1 MARTQQP
8 AWHCVANLGDAD
20 PFSYGGQFLMIDR
33 RGIYPAELWVFS
45 EWLEESPQM
54 TQHNI
59 VLEHCFQIEDERC
72 GVYTIGSNIHH
83 PYSTE
88 WFGSHHNLKGAA
100 DCMGMDIQELRLLF
114 CGNPYDRAIAY
125 KAVADY
131 HGLANFDSNPR
142 VFGTKREAKSFCN
155 RMLAQIKKAE
165 ALPDGLGR

>member
-1 MARTQQP
+1 
-8 AWHCVANLGDAD
+8 
-20 PFSYGGQFLMIDR
+20 
-33 RGIYPAELWVFS
+33 
-45 EWLEESPQM
+45 M